1 MTAPE
6 PPAALGSA
14 SGGLLRPLLADAAI
28 DAGLSDS
35 ALLQA
40 MLDVERELAG
50 VLAELGVVPA
60 EAAAAIAAASH
71 AERYDIGALG
81 RAGVTDGN
89 PVPAL
94 VRELT
99 AAVPPA
105 CRPWVHHGATSQD
118 ILDTAL
124 MLLARNAGAT
134 TAAAVEAAADTC
146 ADLALAHRA
155 TLMPAR
161 TLGQQALPT
170 TFGLKAAGWMS
181 GLDASATRLRQVLD
195 EALAVQLGG
204 AVGTLAGLGDAG
216 PALVAGLA
224 SRLDLAE
231 PVLAWH
237 TDRQRIL
244 ELGAALAAVVAASG
258 KVALDVELLAQTEVG
273 EVVLDGAGGS
283 SAMPHKRNPV
293 PAVLIRAAAVR
304 APGLLA
310 TLHAAAVQEHE
321 RAAGGWHAE
330 WDVLRELLSLA
341 GGAAARLAALLPVLL
356 VDAARMRAN
365 LDATGG
371 LSLSQA
377 VATRLS
383 PSFGRTAA
391 HEVVRRCARLSAETG
406 QAFRTVLLDD
416 AQVRAVLSE
425 HDVDAALDPAGWLGS
440 TDALIERALTDHR
453 YRRAG
458 QPSNPTTGQP

>member
-1 MTAPE
+1 MAPD
-6 PPAALGSA
+6 PAAALAG
-14 SGGLLRPLLADAAI
+14 GGLLRPLLADAGI

-40 MLDVERELAG
+40 MLDVERDLAG
-50 VLAELGVVPA
+50 VLAELGVVPS
-60 EAAAAIAAASH
+60 AAAEAIAAACR
-71 AERYDIGALG
+71 AERYDIRALG
-81 RAGVTDGN
+81 HAGVADGN

-99 AAVPPA
+99 AAVPA
-105 CRPWVHHGATSQD
+105 EARPWVHHGATSQD

-124 MLLARNAGAT
+124 MLLARAAGAK
-134 TAAAVEAAADTC
+134 TAAALGVAADTC
-146 ADLALAHRA
+146 AGLARTHRG

-170 TFGLKAAGWMS
+170 TFGLKAAGWVS
-181 GLDASATRLRQVLD
+181 GLDAAGARLRQVLD

-204 AVGTLAGLGDAG
+204 AVGTLAGLGEAG
-216 PALVAGLA
+216 IAAVSGLA
-224 SRLDLAE
+224 SRLELSE
-231 PVLAWH
+231 PALAWH

-244 ELGAALAAVVAASG
+244 ELAGALAAVIVATG

-273 EVVLDGAGGS
+273 EVTLGAGGGS

-293 PAVLIRAAAVR
+293 PAILIRAAAVR

-310 TLHAAAVQEHE
+310 TLHAAAAQEHE

-341 GGAAARLAALLPVLL
+341 GGAAARMAALLHVLH

-365 LDATGG
+365 LDSTCG
-371 LSLSQA
+371 LPLSEA
-377 VATRLS
+377 VAARLA
-383 PSFGRTAA
+383 PSLGRADA
-391 HEVVRRCARLSAETG
+391 HEVVRRCARLSVESG
-406 QAFRTVLLDD
+406 QAFRAVLVDD
-416 AQVRAVLSE
+416 EQVRAVLSE
-425 HDVDAALDPAGWLGS
+425 HDVDEALDPACWLGA
-440 TDALIERALTDHR
+440 TNALIDRALTDHLH
-453 YRRAG
+453 RAA
-458 QPSNPTTGQP
+458 